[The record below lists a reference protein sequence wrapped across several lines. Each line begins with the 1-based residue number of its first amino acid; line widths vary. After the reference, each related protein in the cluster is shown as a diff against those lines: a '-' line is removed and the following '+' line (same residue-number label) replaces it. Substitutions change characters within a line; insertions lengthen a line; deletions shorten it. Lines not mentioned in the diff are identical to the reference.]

1 MPKSSEAQFLLFLK
15 SFKLF
20 HSEHNNNNSWEFL
33 GLTDCLSCHDAH
45 NMLRF
50 LLNEYFCLLNRKEN
64 KIRFHMSSVL
74 SPEPKHVT
82 ANTHQKILKKLP
94 TEWLIYEEMT
104 RAHRLA
110 QVRNIGC
117 AFYFTISVVM
127 STDLSV
133 PFKMSKIT
141 YNLKTSAFRVFC
153 LNM

>member
-1 MPKSSEAQFLLFLK
+1 MGL
-15 SFKLF
+15 
-20 HSEHNNNNSWEFL
+20 NL
-33 GLTDCLSCHDAH
+33 GWQIACHVMMH
-45 NMLRF
+45 TTCYNI
-50 LLNEYFCLLNRKEN
+50 NEYFCLLNRKEN

-127 STDLSV
+127 SADLSV

-141 YNLKTSAFRVFC
+141 YNLKTNAFRVFC
-153 LNM
+153 LNMLFTYFWSL